1 MNLAA
6 AAREIE
12 ARLATL
18 PTLVTTYLGQ
28 GVKSVTVPC
37 AVVPLPDIDYNQTY
51 GNGVTRIPDWEI
63 AILAGKVDDEGAF
76 DRLGIYA
83 DGTGADSVIACL
95 QSDNADLYEPYTAC
109 DVVTVKSATFD
120 VITWQGQDF
129 QGALFTLDVAGR

>member
-6 AAREIE
+6 VAREIE
-12 ARLATL
+12 ERLAAL
-18 PTLVTTYLGQ
+18 PTLVTTYVGQ

-51 GNGVTRIPDWEI
+51 RGGITRIPEWEI
-63 AILAGKVDDEGAF
+63 AILAGKVDDQNAF

-83 DGTGADSVIACL
+83 DTSGDDSVIAAL
-95 QSDNADLYEPYTAC
+95 QDGEPYTAC
-109 DVVTVKSATFD
+109 DVITVVRATFD

-129 QGALFTLDVAGR
+129 QGALFTLDAAGR